1 MKIKFIS
8 FLLFFIIFNSMYS
21 YGYTSLPIWSDLD
34 TEEVNAKPNISNYL
48 SLESESA
55 ILIEQSSRSNIV

>member
-8 FLLFFIIFNSMYS
+8 FLLFFIIFNSTYS
-21 YGYTSLPIWSDLD
+21 FGYTTLPIWSDLN
-34 TEEVNAKPNISNYL
+34 TEEVNAKPSPSNYL

-55 ILIEQSSRSNIV
+55 ILIEQSSRADII